1 MNRRQAVTVLA
12 FLTEAFRAEVSDA
25 EAGIWCS
32 ELEPLD
38 AELAEAA
45 ARRVVRGATFFP
57 SIASF
62 REAYSAERRARASK
76 QAALPAERAERVSP
90 ESFRAG
96 LEAARATLSRRMQP

>member
-45 ARRVVRGATFFP
+45 ARRIVRGATFFP

-62 REAYSAERRARASK
+62 REAYSAERRARADR
-76 QAALPAERAERVSP
+76 QPALPADPAERVSP
-90 ESFRAG
+90 DSFRAG
-96 LEAARATLSRRMQP
+96 LEQARKALQRRRQT